1 MILFI
6 RITPKVEMDI
16 PACDAALHE
25 ALKEPRQRQLL
36 EVINTFL
43 KKSKKS
49 SSDPSELEFV
59 CLDCKA
65 EGVEGKARAFFASPP
80 AIVLCANRLH
90 TNDDVKEVVVHE
102 LIHAYDYT
110 VRNMDLTIPRILACS
125 EVRSARESECF
136 NTAEAMCN
144 NPQFSMLNRGCEWY
158 IKRCVKKN
166 AVKATSSLFPDEA
179 DKLVHDVFDKCYADK
194 APFEQ

>member
-1 MILFI
+1 
-6 RITPKVEMDI
+6 MDI

-125 EVRSARESECF
+125 ALCARVGI
-136 NTAEAMCN
+136 
-144 NPQFSMLNRGCEWY
+144 MLNRGCEWY

-166 AVKATSSLFPDEA
+166 AVKSLFPDEA

>member
-1 MILFI
+1 
-6 RITPKVEMDI
+6 MDI

-36 EVINTFL
+36 EVINTVW
-43 KKSKKS
+43 
-49 SSDPSELEFV
+49 SEQ
-59 CLDCKA
+59 CC
-65 EGVEGKARAFFASPP
+65 VEGKARAFFASPP

-179 DKLVHDVFDKCYADK
+179 DKLVHDVFGKCYADK